1 MRRGGRPGG
10 RSSMRSGFDHLGW
23 PAVADQWNLAD
34 LFEAVADVA
43 ADREAVVCDQRRLTY
58 RTLDQRATRLAH
70 HLAACGVQTGDHVG
84 IYAYNGSEWIEA
96 MFAAWKVRAVPINV
110 NYRYVEAEL
119 RYLFDNADLAALV
132 HGREF
137 VPQIAAVRDDCP
149 KMTTFVSIDDGS
161 DEDLSTIGAVDY
173 EDALAAASPDRD
185 FAPRSPD
192 DLYILYTG
200 GTTGMPKGVMWR
212 QTDYFNSTIGVLMRM
227 GGPPFE
233 SVDEVVEG
241 ARSSGGI
248 VGFPLAPLMHGAAQW
263 VATMLLLQGNKL
275 VLSSAHKLDP
285 IAAWR
290 TIEREQVMT
299 TSLVG
304 DAMARPLIEA
314 LDSSEL
320 ADLDLSHFFVIGS
333 GGAILSPTVKEA
345 IAKRLPNVV
354 VIDSIGASETGYQ
367 GTVAGT
373 DSEGKPRF
381 AMGEHTTVLDDAGK
395 AVQPGDGVVGRLAR
409 KGYMPIGYYKD
420 AEKTA
425 ATFVEIDGERWALPG
440 DMARVEADG
449 TITVLGRGSVSIN
462 SGGEKIYPEE
472 VELALKSHP
481 DVFDVVVVGVPD
493 ERWGERVVAVVE
505 ARPGAVPDA
514 GELAEHARASIAGY
528 KVPRA
533 IVVVGDMVRSPSG
546 KADYRWAKAVAVADA
561 DNTSAT

>member
-1 MRRGGRPGG
+1 M
-10 RSSMRSGFDHLGW
+10 
-23 PAVADQWNLAD
+23 ADQWNLAD

-43 ADREAVVCDQRRLTY
+43 ADREAVVSEDRRLTY
-58 RTLDQRATRLAH
+58 RELDERATRLAH
-70 HLAACGVQTGDHVG
+70 HLAASGVQPGDHVG
-84 IYAYNGSEWIEA
+84 IYAYNGPEWIEA
-96 MFAAWKVRAVPINV
+96 MFAAWKIRAVPINV

-119 RYLFDNADLAALV
+119 RYLFDNADLVALV

-137 VPQIAAVRDDCP
+137 VPRIAAVLDDCP
-149 KMTTFVSIDDGS
+149 KLKVFVSIDDDT
-161 DEDLSTIGAVDY
+161 DEDLTTIGAVEY
-173 EDALAAASPDRD
+173 EAALAAASPERD

-212 QTDYFNSTIGVLMRM
+212 QDDYFNSTIGALMRM
-227 GGPPFE
+227 GGAPYE
-233 SVDEVVEG
+233 SVEEVLDE
-241 ARSSGGI
+241 ARSAGGT

-263 VATMLLLQGNKL
+263 VATMMLLQGNTV
-275 VLSSAHKLDP
+275 VLSSARKLDP
-285 IAAWR
+285 IATWR
-290 TIEREQVMT
+290 TIEREKVMT

-314 LDSSEL
+314 LDSPEL
-320 ADLDLSHFFVIGS
+320 AEIDLSSFFVIGS

-345 IAKRLPNVV
+345 IAKRLPNLL
-354 VIDSIGASETGYQ
+354 VIDSLGASETGFQ

-395 AVQPGDGVVGRLAR
+395 PVQAGDGVVGRLAR
-409 KGYMPIGYYKD
+409 KGYMPVGYYKD
-420 AEKTA
+420 PAKTA

-493 ERWGERVVAVVE
+493 ERWGERVVAVVK
-505 ARPGAVPDA
+505 ARPGATPESDA
-514 GELAEHARASIAGY
+514 LAAHARETIAGY

-533 IVVVGDMVRSPSG
+533 IVVVDEMVRSPSG
-546 KADYRWAKAVAVADA
+546 KADYRWAKATAVADA
-561 DNTSAT
+561 DAGTSSST

>member
-1 MRRGGRPGG
+1 MCA
-10 RSSMRSGFDHLGW
+10 
-23 PAVADQWNLAD
+23 AVADQWNLAD

-43 ADREAVVCDQRRLTY
+43 ADREAVVSGDRRLTY
-58 RTLDQRATRLAH
+58 RELDERATRLAH
-70 HLAACGVQTGDHVG
+70 HLAASGVEAGDHVG
-84 IYAYNGSEWIEA
+84 IYAYNGPEWIEA
-96 MFAAWKVRAVPINV
+96 MFAAWKIRAVPINV

-119 RYLFDNADLAALV
+119 RYLFDNADLVALV

-137 VPQIAAVRDDCP
+137 IPRIAAVRGDCP
-149 KMTTFVSIDDGS
+149 KLQVFVSIDDDS
-161 DEDLSTIGAVDY
+161 DEDLSTIGAVEY
-173 EDALAAASPDRD
+173 EAALAAASPERD

-212 QTDYFNSTIGVLMRM
+212 QTDYFNSTIGALMRM
-227 GGPPFE
+227 GGAPYE
-233 SVDEVVEG
+233 SVDEVLAEVEN
-241 ARSSGGI
+241 SGGT

-263 VATMLLLQGNKL
+263 VATMLLLQGNTV
-275 VLSSAHKLDP
+275 VLSSARRLDP
-285 IAAWR
+285 VATWR
-290 TIEREQVMT
+290 TIERERVMT
-299 TSLVG
+299 ASLVG

-314 LDSSEL
+314 LDAPEL
-320 ADLDLSHFFVIGS
+320 ADIDLSAFLVIGS

-345 IAKRLPNVV
+345 IAESLPDVL
-354 VIDSIGASETGYQ
+354 VIDSLGASETGYQ

-381 AMGEHTTVLDDAGK
+381 AMGAHTTVLDDAGQS
-395 AVQPGDGVVGRLAR
+395 VVPGDDVVGRLAR
-409 KGYMPIGYYKD
+409 KGYMPVGYYKD
-420 AEKTA
+420 AAKTA
-425 ATFVEIDGERWALPG
+425 ATFIEIDGERWALPG

-493 ERWGERVVAVVE
+493 ERWGERVVAVVK
-505 ARPGAVPDA
+505 ARPGATPDA
-514 GELAEHARASIAGY
+514 GELAEHARTTIAGY

-533 IVVVGDMVRSPSG
+533 IVVVDEMVRSPSG
-546 KADYRWAKAVAVADA
+546 KADYRWAKATAVADA
-561 DNTSAT
+561 DTISSA

>member
-1 MRRGGRPGG
+1 
-10 RSSMRSGFDHLGW
+10 
-23 PAVADQWNLAD
+23 VADQWNLAD
-34 LFEAVADVA
+34 LFEVVADVA
-43 ADREAVVCDQRRLTY
+43 ADREAVVSDDRRLTF
-58 RTLDQRATRLAH
+58 RELDERATRLAH
-70 HLAACGVQTGDHVG
+70 HLAANGVQAGDHVG
-84 IYAYNGSEWIEA
+84 IYAYNGPEWVEA
-96 MFAAWKVRAVPINV
+96 MFAAWKIRAVPINV

-119 RYLFDNADLAALV
+119 RYLFDNADLVALV

-137 VPQIAAVRDDCP
+137 VPRIAAVRDDCP
-149 KMTTFVSIDDGS
+149 KLRVFVAIDDGTE
-161 DEDLSTIGAVDY
+161 DDLSGIGAVEY
-173 EDALAAASPDRD
+173 ETALAAASPERD

-212 QTDYFNSTIGVLMRM
+212 QTDYFNSTIGALMRM
-227 GGPPFE
+227 GGAPFE
-233 SVDEVVEG
+233 TVDEVVEE
-241 ARSSGGI
+241 AAASGNL

-275 VLSSAHKLDP
+275 VLSSARRLDP
-285 IAAWR
+285 ISTWR
-290 TIEREQVMT
+290 TIEREKVMT

-314 LDSSEL
+314 LDSPEL
-320 ADLDLSHFFVIGS
+320 ADIDLSHFFVIGS
-333 GGAILSPTVKEA
+333 GGAILSPTVKDA

-354 VIDSIGASETGYQ
+354 VIDSLGASETGYQ
-367 GTVAGT
+367 GTVAGS
-373 DSEGKPRF
+373 DAEGKPRF
-381 AMGEHTTVLDDAGK
+381 AMGEHTTVLDDTGTP
-395 AVQPGDGVVGRLAR
+395 VVPGDEVIGRLAR
-409 KGYMPIGYYKD
+409 KGYMPVGYYKD

-425 ATFVEIDGERWALPG
+425 ETFVEINGERWALPG

-449 TITVLGRGSVSIN
+449 TITLLGRGSVSIN

-481 DVFDVVVVGVPD
+481 DVFDVVVVGVQD
-493 ERWGERVVAVVE
+493 ERWGERVVAIVK

-514 GELAEHARASIAGY
+514 SDLAEHARGTIAGY

-533 IVVVGDMVRSPSG
+533 IVVVDEMVRSPSG

-561 DNTSAT
+561 ENASAT